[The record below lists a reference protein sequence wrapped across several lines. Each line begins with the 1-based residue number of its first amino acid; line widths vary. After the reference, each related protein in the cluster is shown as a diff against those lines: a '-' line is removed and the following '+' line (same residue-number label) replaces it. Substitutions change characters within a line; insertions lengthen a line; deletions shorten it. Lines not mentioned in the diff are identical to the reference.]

1 MRMSIRALMK
11 RIRMRIGMEL
21 RVSDGM
27 VMRM

>member
-11 RIRMRIGMEL
+11 RMRMRIGMEL
-21 RVSDGM
+21 RVSEGM